1 MERRYKKAN
10 EVQFF
15 KRFLSKWEAWG
26 LSHTL
31 EYSFTVLPFDSAIDC
46 CQIGNKNTIRIK

>member
-46 CQIGNKNTIRIK
+46 CQIGNKKYYSY